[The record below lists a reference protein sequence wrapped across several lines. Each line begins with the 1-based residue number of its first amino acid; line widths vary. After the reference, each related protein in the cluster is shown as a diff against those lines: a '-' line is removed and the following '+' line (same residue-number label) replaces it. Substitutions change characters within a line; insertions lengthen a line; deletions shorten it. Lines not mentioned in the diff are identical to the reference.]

1 MQRFQSTPV
10 GMTTVKDITSVDADA
25 PIQWPPIVSNEK
37 EPRFLEQVQLF
48 VDKAASKTDIPA
60 DMLKYIM
67 ACDNILRF

>member
-1 MQRFQSTPV
+1 
-10 GMTTVKDITSVDADA
+10 MTTVKEVTGVDADA
-25 PIQWPPIVSNEK
+25 PIQWPPIVTNEQ

-48 VDKAASKTDIPA
+48 VDKAASQTNVPA